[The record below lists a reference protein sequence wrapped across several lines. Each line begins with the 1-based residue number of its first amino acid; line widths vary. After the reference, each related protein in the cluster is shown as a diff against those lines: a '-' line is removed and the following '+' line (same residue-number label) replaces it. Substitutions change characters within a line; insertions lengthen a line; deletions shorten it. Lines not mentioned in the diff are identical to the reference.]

1 MDEYDV
7 VVLGTGA
14 AGLTAALT
22 AASEGATVGLFEK
35 ADRIG
40 GTTALSGGVVWLP
53 DNRYAAAAGVADD
66 RERALTYLHALS
78 NGSML
83 PEMVEAFVDGVAPL
97 LDWLERETPLRLK
110 LVSRYPDYHP
120 EHPGG
125 LPGGGRS
132 LEPELVDTR
141 GLGGWRDRLVGTPR
155 RLYISEIPSGGG
167 TGVIAPDL
175 MERRTA
181 GSLEGLGR
189 GLVAA
194 LLKGCLDL
202 SVEPGTGMRAV
213 DLMIED
219 DRVTGVR
226 LESASGLRE
235 VRASKAVIIATGGFE
250 YAPELVRD
258 FLHGPVAHPPG
269 VPTNTGDGLRMAMRL
284 GAALGVMHEAWWVPV
299 VLVPAADGTAAPTLL
314 LRERTL
320 PGTLMVN
327 SRGRRFT
334 NEAANYNALGA
345 TFRAFDINSYS
356 YANVPAWLILDDA
369 CVRKYGVFGTAPG
382 SGAPDWVSR
391 ADTLEG
397 LAELIGV
404 PAAEL
409 IATVERFNGHVAAGH
424 DPDFRR
430 GESVYDGW
438 CGDQAHYGTPHATLG
453 GVTTGPFYAIRV
465 HPSTLGTKGGPRTTP
480 TGQVMRADGG
490 AVTGLYAVGN
500 AMAAPTGMVY
510 GGAGGTLG
518 PAMVFGH
525 LAGRHAAAH

>member
-1 MDEYDV
+1 MTEFDV

-14 AGLTAALT
+14 AGLTAALA
-22 AASEGATVGLFEK
+22 AASAGATVGVFEK
-35 ADRIG
+35 ADLIG
-40 GTTALSGGVVWLP
+40 GTTALSGGVIWLP
-53 DNRYAAAAGVADD
+53 GNRYAAAAGVADD
-66 RERALTYLHALS
+66 RERALAYLHALS

-83 PEMVEAFVDGVAPL
+83 PEMVEAFVDNVAPL

-110 LVSRYPDYHP
+110 LVPRYPDYHP

-141 GLGGWRDRLVGTPR
+141 GLGAWQDRLVGAPR

-175 MERRTA
+175 MRQRTDA
-181 GSLEGLGR
+181 SLEGLGR

-194 LLKGCLDL
+194 LLKGCLDRG
-202 SVEPGTGMRAV
+202 VEPRTGMRAV
-213 DLMIED
+213 ELLVEN
-219 DRVTGVR
+219 DRVTGV
-226 LESASGLRE
+226 LFESASGSHK
-235 VRASKAVIIATGGFE
+235 VRARKAVIIATGGFE
-250 YAPELVRD
+250 HSPELVRD

-269 VPTNTGDGLRMAMRL
+269 VATNTGDGLRMAMRL

-356 YANVPAWLILDDA
+356 YANIPAWLILDDA
-369 CVRKYGVFGTAPG
+369 CVRKYGAFGTPPG
-382 SGAPDWVSR
+382 TPPDWLPR
-391 ADTLEG
+391 ADTLDG
-397 LAELIGV
+397 LAERIGV
-404 PAAEL
+404 PPGEL
-409 IATVERFNGHVAAGH
+409 VATVERFNEHVAAGH
-424 DPDFRR
+424 DPDFHR

-438 CGDQAHYGTPHATLG
+438 CGDQAHYGTPRATLG
-453 GVTTGPFYAIRV
+453 RVATGPFYAVRV
-465 HPSTLGTKGGPRTTP
+465 HPSTLGTKGGPRTTT
-480 TGQVMRADGG
+480 TGQVMRVDGT
-490 AVTGLYAVGN
+490 AIAGLYAVGN

-518 PAMVFGH
+518 PAMVFGR
-525 LAGRHAAAH
+525 LAGRHAATQ